1 MVKSIAA
8 ASAQVNETPL
18 LPVRLPVQTG
28 TQTGATTA
36 EITLTVTL
44 TGGAS
49 IPNAAESGWIV
60 VGNQA
65 TRRVAVPSDTIES
78 VVVSVTVS
86 CPATGRFIISSQV
99 EGASI
104 SSTVDVLDA
113 LAVTLDAASILHPTE
128 VWPGGPIAVEGLA
141 RNMGDAPVFG
151 AWLRVAVGNET
162 RDELRDL
169 NGRETWRFTQTFTAP
184 MSLGAIV
191 PISITAVGASY
202 EGQVAVVGPQF
213 EVASVCDPIEVAVS
227 QRAVCRY
234 TITNTGTRAGDLMAQ
249 VNWPSGVQLSVDS
262 VSGGATATVNG
273 QTIAIA
279 QASLPVG
286 GQGVVVASVTPI
298 VTGIYRPTWSVTP
311 GWAMAASG
319 ALAGIHTPQGASQHR
334 VFLPVVLR

>member
-1 MVKSIAA
+1 
-8 ASAQVNETPL
+8 
-18 LPVRLPVQTG
+18 
-28 TQTGATTA
+28 
-36 EITLTVTL
+36 
-44 TGGAS
+44 
-49 IPNAAESGWIV
+49 
-60 VGNQA
+60 
-65 TRRVAVPSDTIES
+65 
-78 VVVSVTVS
+78 
-86 CPATGRFIISSQV
+86 
-99 EGASI
+99 
-104 SSTVDVLDA
+104 VDVLNA

-128 VWPGGPIAVEGLA
+128 VWPGGPIVVKGMA

-151 AWLRVAVGNET
+151 ARLRVSVGNET

-169 NGRETWRFTQTFTAP
+169 ASRETWRFTQTFTAP
-184 MSLGAIV
+184 VSLGAVV

-202 EGQVAVVGPQF
+202 AGQVTVVGPQF

-262 VSGGATATVNG
+262 VSGGATATVSG

-279 QASLPVG
+279 SLGTTPSLPVG
-286 GQGVVVASVTPI
+286 GQVVVVASVTPI

-319 ALAGIHTPQGASQHR
+319 ALAGIHTPQGAPQHR